1 MVLLDN
7 LAILDH
13 RVRLVLKVSKEMWVL
28 KVLLALIVGIIMQM
42 GLMILMKIEMVMGYL
57 TH

>member
-7 LAILDH
+7 QAILDH